1 MYMYYTLSKD
11 CMVTLIPSPFP
22 AFLITHLTFELQEK
36 KMAEV
41 ELVSGLYCQTTMWT
55 ELMHT
60 KQQYTCSCLLHATV
74 GGGPY
79 LMPPEV
85 HYSIKRPNTSR
96 AENNVQPSSKGKG
109 RSNDG
114 HFDDTYYLSKS
125 CSQPISCSLPLS

>member
-1 MYMYYTLSKD
+1 MYMYMYYTISKD
-11 CMVTLIPSPFP
+11 CMVTLIPSPFT

-36 KMAEV
+36 PILSNHKMDLTHAYQIAV
-41 ELVSGLYCQTTMWT
+41 YM
-55 ELMHT
+55 
-60 KQQYTCSCLLHATV
+60 SCLFHATV

-114 HFDDTYYLSKS
+114 HFDDTYYLPNS
-125 CSQPISCSLPLS
+125 CSRPISCSLPLS